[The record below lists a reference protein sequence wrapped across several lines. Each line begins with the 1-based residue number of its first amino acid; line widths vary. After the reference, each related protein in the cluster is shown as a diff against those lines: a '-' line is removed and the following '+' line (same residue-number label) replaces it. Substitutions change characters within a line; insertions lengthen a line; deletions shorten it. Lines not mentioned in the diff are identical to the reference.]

1 MELTIWA
8 SFGAGVLTF
17 FSPCV
22 LPLVPV
28 YMSFV
33 TGFSV
38 EELKSIKDV
47 KSLMGIAI
55 NLVFFISGFTLLFV
69 ALGAS
74 ASLIG
79 TFLFNYRQ
87 LFIRVAGAVIII
99 FGLHLLDVIQI
110 PFLSTTR
117 KVDIKLTQ
125 APKMFFAFILGITFG
140 LGWSP
145 CAGPILGS
153 ILLLA
158 STSSSVLKGV
168 YYLLAYSSGLAIP
181 LFFVGLA
188 FSSFIRFYSKRKSLM
203 GMVNKLAGA
212 FLLFFGILM
221 AAGRLSI
228 LYSIFGV

>member
-38 EELKSIKDV
+38 EELKSIRDV
-47 KSLMGIAI
+47 KSLTGIVI

-74 ASLIG
+74 ASVIG
-79 TFLFNYRQ
+79 SFLFNYRQ
-87 LFIRVAGAVIII
+87 LFIRVAGAIIII
-99 FGLHLLDVIQI
+99 FGLHLLEIIQI
-110 PFLSTTR
+110 PFLTTTKR
-117 KVDIKLTQ
+117 IDIQLTQ
-125 APKMFFAFILGITFG
+125 VSKTFFAFVMGITFG

-145 CAGPILGS
+145 CSGPILGS

-168 YYLLAYSSGLAIP
+168 YYLLAYSLGLAIP

-188 FSSFIRFYSKRKSLM
+188 FSSFIRFYSKRMPLL

-221 AAGRLSI
+221 ATGRLSI